1 MHAAIF
7 HAPNDIRFAE
17 VETPKADDGELL
29 LRVRAATICGTDMRI
44 YNGRKT
50 KGVRTPSIIGHE
62 FAGEVVDVGRGV
74 RGFAVGDGVSMDPV
88 IPCLKCEYC
97 KQGRENVCANRT
109 AMGYEFDGAFAEFIR
124 IPATGIASGN
134 VYKLHPDTS
143 WEQAALAEPLACC
156 INGQENAEVGMGD
169 SVVVLGAG
177 PIGLMHLQ
185 LARVAGAR
193 QVIVSEPNAKR
204 REMAASL
211 GADLVVDPTTDD
223 LSSCVKARCDGI
235 GADVVIV
242 AIGLPVL
249 VNPAMQLVR
258 KNGRVNLFAGFT
270 AGDTAV
276 VDPNLIHYN
285 EIKVSGASALTRRQY
300 EKSLRLIEAGVIAA
314 GDLIT
319 HRLALADINE
329 AMQVAAS
336 GEGVKVS
343 VVHE

>member
-74 RGFAVGDGVSMDPV
+74 SGFAVGDGVSMDPV

-211 GADLVVDPTTDD
+211 GADLVVDPTTED
-223 LSSCVKARCDGI
+223 LSDCVKARCDGI

-242 AIGLPVL
+242 AIGLPAL
-249 VNPAMQLVR
+249 VNSALQLVR

-329 AMQVAAS
+329 AMQIAGS
-336 GEGVKVS
+336 GEGVKVL